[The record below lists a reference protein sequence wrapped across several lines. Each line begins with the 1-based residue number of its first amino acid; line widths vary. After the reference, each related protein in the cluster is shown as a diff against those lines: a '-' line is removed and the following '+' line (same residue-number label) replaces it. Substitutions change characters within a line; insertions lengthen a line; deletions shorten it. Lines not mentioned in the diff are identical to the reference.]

1 MASVL
6 LFTKSER
13 NILASSMPVLCW
25 GEVAEAGVQASLV
38 VPVDP
43 AGGGV
48 LDLGDRLVGP
58 VVEDGRADAFGLVEP
73 VHRLGCVVRGRN

>member
-1 MASVL
+1 MPLSCGLQFSV
-6 LFTKSER
+6 E
-13 NILASSMPVLCW
+13 SSVVGGLVLCW